1 MTIEISVGIIAA
13 AFVILVIFLIIGI
26 MSSRKTLKEMNK
38 LLHASKR
45 DIDELSSESIKLV
58 KNLNDL
64 TNDAKRKMHAL
75 DFIFKPISH
84 AKERLENENS
94 LSSEIIQCFTA
105 GAIAFNKIRGL
116 FKEYAKHK

>member
-1 MTIEISVGIIAA
+1 MAIEISVGVIAA
-13 AFVILVIFLIIGI
+13 AFVILVIFLIVGI

-45 DIDELSSESIKLV
+45 DIDELSSESLKLL

-64 TNDAKRKMHAL
+64 TNDTKRKMHAL
-75 DFIFKPISH
+75 DFVFKPLSH
-84 AKERLENENS
+84 AKETIENETS

-105 GAIAFNKIRGL
+105 GAVVFNKIRGL
-116 FKEYAKHK
+116 FREYAKHK